1 MTSSYIIPQPSHNS
15 HRKAQTERY
24 WPSSRVRPNDAPG
37 GIDFINQCT
46 SKAKCLINRLNGL
59 CRVSREYGEKFS
71 NVQVSAHQPTIPP
84 KPSSHPPSLPPSQLR
99 YLTPQHLHLNL
110 VPIPPSQQGWL
121 CRLQLCEV
129 EHRRISIIER
139 YKNALAEDIATAEIR
154 RRWEILKQD
163 LGSLYKEAE
172 DMVSKAL
179 GNNHDPD
186 QDEAHVSPLTK
197 QDDWNEYSSP
207 DDITQ
212 FFSAFLHEYRQRKEN
227 LGNQLSQFL
236 QLLSQEVEVP
246 NTQDSATRDSVLVA
260 VAKAFVEESTRLQE
274 VDINWDRNAVGAAPR
289 CTISHPDS
297 QKYDI

>member
-1 MTSSYIIPQPSHNS
+1 
-15 HRKAQTERY
+15 
-24 WPSSRVRPNDAPG
+24 
-37 GIDFINQCT
+37 
-46 SKAKCLINRLNGL
+46 
-59 CRVSREYGEKFS
+59 
-71 NVQVSAHQPTIPP
+71 
-84 KPSSHPPSLPPSQLR
+84 
-99 YLTPQHLHLNL
+99 
-110 VPIPPSQQGWL
+110 
-121 CRLQLCEV
+121 
-129 EHRRISIIER
+129 
-139 YKNALAEDIATAEIR
+139 
-154 RRWEILKQD
+154 
-163 LGSLYKEAE
+163 
-172 DMVSKAL
+172 MVSKAL

-197 QDDWNEYSSP
+197 QDDWNEYYGDQTSP

-212 FFSAFLHEYRQRKEN
+212 FFSAFLNEYRQRKEN

-297 QKYDI
+297 QKYDIGRDCDFDGLVQDVQSKVLILVPYDFKDDAKSRCTTDLVRIA